1 MSTCIVDIDK
11 DARTRLENGGCGGG
25 CGQVASARLQSGGC
39 VGRSTKDPR
48 AHLRSG
54 GWQWG
59 VWYRPKPSRSL
70 GELRVQWP
78 VRRRAEGVCGSTK
91 PLMLVWRA

>member
-1 MSTCIVDIDK
+1 
-11 DARTRLENGGCGGG
+11 
-25 CGQVASARLQSGGC
+25 
-39 VGRSTKDPR
+39 
-48 AHLRSG
+48 LRSG